1 MAGTTLCGDDLASP
15 RASKWA
21 TVVTFEH
28 FGLLLQTECNAMLQR
43 NQGPPSSIL
52 DLYQP
57 ALFLQP
63 RARSGVVVG
72 SGTGVGTVVGSGT
85 GVGTV
90 VGSGTGTV
98 VGRGVGAVVGS
109 GVGAVVGSGVG
120 AVVGS
125 RDGMVVGSGIG
136 TVVGSGR

>member
-1 MAGTTLCGDDLASP
+1 MAGNDLTSP

-85 GVGTV
+85 G
-90 VGSGTGTV
+90 TV